1 MKMLNIGLLGGMTA
15 ESSREYYQIIN
26 EKTRE
31 RLGGIHSARSIM
43 VSLDFAEIEHL
54 MDNGRW
60 SDILTRLIEGAQQIE
75 RGGGDL
81 LVLCTN
87 TMHKLADQIQAQ
99 ISIPI
104 INIID
109 VTAAEVIRIGCQKV
123 GLLGTRFTMEEDF
136 YRSRLEKKHG
146 LEVIIPD
153 ADQRELIH
161 RVIVDEL
168 SVGRIDDQ
176 SKMNYYE
183 IIDHMVKRG
192 AQGVILGCTE
202 IPLLVSNEECV
213 IPLFDTTHLHASA
226 AVDFAL
232 DGNK

>member
-1 MKMLNIGLLGGMTA
+1 MLTIGLLGGMTA

-43 VSLDFAEIEHL
+43 VSFDFAEIETL
-54 MDNGRW
+54 MDSGRW
-60 SDILTRLIEGAQQIE
+60 QEILTLLIKGATQVE
-75 RGGGDL
+75 RGGGEL

-87 TMHKLADQIQAQ
+87 TMHKLADQIQYH

-109 VTAAEVIRIGCQKV
+109 ATAAEVIRVGCQRV

-146 LEVIIPD
+146 LQVLVPE
-153 ADQRELIH
+153 ADERELVHQI
-161 RVIVDEL
+161 IVQEL
-168 SVGRIDDQ
+168 SVGKILDQ
-176 SKMNYYE
+176 SKTKYYE
-183 IIDHMVKRG
+183 IIDRLVKKG

-213 IPLFDTTHLHASA
+213 IPLFDTTALHASA
-226 AVDFAL
+226 AVTFAL
-232 DGNK
+232 AGK